1 MKKSL
6 WLVFLLTLACVLTLS
21 ACDKGTDQP
30 SDTDDKEQSTNQS
43 SNNEVCQH
51 NFGNW
56 MTVKTASCKEEGLLI
71 RVCGKCSTSEQT
83 VIEKNNSHNEVVDA
97 AISATCIAEGKTE
110 GKHCSDCGKVIVA
123 QEVIAKNDTH
133 NIVIDSAISATCTT
147 NGKTEG
153 KHCSDCGKV
162 IVPQQ
167 LIDAGHTIVTDKAIS
182 ATCSNSGLTEGS
194 HCSVCGTILVKQESI
209 GMVSHNYVKGK
220 CQMCGEEELY
230 SLGLSYSVNYDEEYV
245 VVTGI
250 GSCTNST
257 VIIPAYQNGMP
268 VKEIDSY
275 AFYQTNTVKKVIIP
289 ETVTKIGYRAFRE
302 SKLEEITIPDS
313 VIEIGGDAFY
323 DCYYLTKITI
333 PSTLQDLGTNAFG
346 MCSNANYTYYENAKY
361 LGNDDNPYLILVAR
375 VTSSATVRVNDETKF
390 ISYNAYIYDSV
401 LKNIYLPKSLV
412 YIDECAFAY
421 CSDLT
426 IHFAGTKQEWNDM
439 RKHRWWADYSSYT
452 IICTD
457 GAI

>member
-6 WLVFLLTLACVLTLS
+6 WLVLVLVLACVLTLS

-30 SDTDDKEQSTNQS
+30 SDTNDKEQSTNQS
-43 SNNEVCQH
+43 FNNEVCQH

-71 RVCGKCSTSEQT
+71 RVCGKCSASEQT
-83 VIEKNNSHNEVVDA
+83 VIQKNNSHNEVVD
-97 AISATCIAEGKTE
+97 
-110 GKHCSDCGKVIVA
+110 
-123 QEVIAKNDTH
+123 
-133 NIVIDSAISATCTT
+133 SAIPATCTT

-162 IVPQQ
+162 IVSQQ

-194 HCSVCGTILVKQESI
+194 HCSVCGTVLVKQESI
-209 GMVSHNYVKGK
+209 GKVSHNYVKGK
-220 CQMCGEEELY
+220 CQMCGKEEIY

-323 DCYYLTKITI
+323 DCYYLTKVSI
-333 PSTLQDLGTNAFG
+333 PSTLTNLGYNAFG
-346 MCSNANYTYYENAKY
+346 MCKNANYTVYENCKY
-361 LGNDDNPYLILVAR
+361 LGNEDNPYLICIGSIDFASTIR
-375 VTSSATVRVNDETKF
+375 VHEKTKF
-390 ISYNAYIYDSV
+390 ISYA
-401 LKNIYLPKSLV
+401 
-412 YIDECAFAY
+412 AFAY
-421 CSDLT
+421 DETLKNLYLPEGIVDIAEGIITYCTNVSV
-426 IHFAGTKQEWNDM
+426 HYAGTKQQWNNI
-439 RKHRWWADYSSYT
+439 RKDDDWNLYSTST
-452 IICTD
+452 VICSD
-457 GAI
+457 GAL